1 MQAGVQIE
9 KSKLIGWI
17 VTIATAIGIMCIPL
31 SEAFTPQIRLFA
43 MLSIT
48 VICIVAFDLMDV
60 IIPSVLLPFAYYV
73 FHVVPINIAYSP
85 FTTETFWMILGAF
98 VLTNALEEC
107 GILMRIAYW
116 IIKTCGGT
124 YNRTL
129 YALYLVGLVLGII
142 CFCGHYLL
150 LISLTYGICK
160 AMGFGKSK
168 EGTLMMMVDGI
179 AALNVKL
186 FAYRPATMSIMVSQ
200 VQTVDPGFSVSF
212 SDQMLYNFPSVL
224 MALSFIWIL
233 TKMYKSSEFVLPGG
247 KQYFEE
253 EYRKLGKMSFTEKKA
268 LVLLIVL
275 MGWIISEPF
284 HHISANYSFMLLPW
298 LCLAPGIRIGSS
310 ASIKKI
316 NMGIIFF
323 VATCLGI
330 GIVGTKLGFTQLIAG
345 HLAEMLSGVGST
357 SFLYV
362 LLLVG
367 TLFNLILS
375 PGAMMAVLPAPFA
388 QLSLNLG
395 MNPLPSLLTIIY
407 STDFVF
413 LPHEVPAYL
422 IMFGFGLMTMKD
434 FIKLHLMKMVWFAL
448 LFGLVQIPYWHFFN
462 IMMR

>member
-160 AMGFGKSK
+160 AMG
-168 EGTLMMMVDGI
+168 
-179 AALNVKL
+179 
-186 FAYRPATMSIMVSQ
+186 
-200 VQTVDPGFSVSF
+200 
-212 SDQMLYNFPSVL
+212 
-224 MALSFIWIL
+224 
-233 TKMYKSSEFVLPGG
+233 
-247 KQYFEE
+247 
-253 EYRKLGKMSFTEKKA
+253 
-268 LVLLIVL
+268 
-275 MGWIISEPF
+275 
-284 HHISANYSFMLLPW
+284 
-298 LCLAPGIRIGSS
+298 
-310 ASIKKI
+310 
-316 NMGIIFF
+316 
-323 VATCLGI
+323 
-330 GIVGTKLGFTQLIAG
+330 
-345 HLAEMLSGVGST
+345 
-357 SFLYV
+357 
-362 LLLVG
+362 
-367 TLFNLILS
+367 
-375 PGAMMAVLPAPFA
+375 
-388 QLSLNLG
+388 LSL
-395 MNPLPSLLTIIY
+395 IHI
-407 STDFVF
+407 
-413 LPHEVPAYL
+413 
-422 IMFGFGLMTMKD
+422 
-434 FIKLHLMKMVWFAL
+434 
-448 LFGLVQIPYWHFFN
+448 
-462 IMMR
+462 

>member
-168 EGTLMMMVDGI
+168 EGTLMMMVGGI

-233 TKMYKSSEFVLPGG
+233 TKMIRAANSSCPAANSILRRNTESWARCRLL
-247 KQYFEE
+247 K
-253 EYRKLGKMSFTEKKA
+253 RK
-268 LVLLIVL
+268 
-275 MGWIISEPF
+275 P
-284 HHISANYSFMLLPW
+284 
-298 LCLAPGIRIGSS
+298 LCCS
-310 ASIKKI
+310 
-316 NMGIIFF
+316 
-323 VATCLGI
+323 
-330 GIVGTKLGFTQLIAG
+330 
-345 HLAEMLSGVGST
+345 LS
-357 SFLYV
+357 
-362 LLLVG
+362 
-367 TLFNLILS
+367 
-375 PGAMMAVLPAPFA
+375 
-388 QLSLNLG
+388 
-395 MNPLPSLLTIIY
+395 
-407 STDFVF
+407 
-413 LPHEVPAYL
+413 
-422 IMFGFGLMTMKD
+422 
-434 FIKLHLMKMVWFAL
+434 
-448 LFGLVQIPYWHFFN
+448 
-462 IMMR
+462 